1 MLVPS
6 GMAAGSARP
15 SLAAC
20 RAARRRG
27 LRPCSRRRSELMP
40 PSPRRSRSG
49 CDPLARIYHVAGRAR
64 FPLWESMIIEAP
76 LRYPITGIA
85 PCSARAAEQRD
96 EMPAPHLIT
105 SPQNTFSISAIRR
118 KDDAE
123 QHTLVH
129 TFLFGSTDM
138 STAIRRDDII
148 DLVTRNR
155 HPSAVYLH
163 FGSAYN

>member
-1 MLVPS
+1 MVL
-6 GMAAGSARP
+6 
-15 SLAAC
+15 SLDRRIISQKPNAIPALM
-20 RAARRRG
+20 RARRERPRG
-27 LRPCSRRRSELMP
+27 R
-40 PSPRRSRSG
+40 
-49 CDPLARIYHVAGRAR
+49 
-64 FPLWESMIIEAP
+64 
-76 LRYPITGIA
+76 
-85 PCSARAAEQRD
+85 RAAEQGD

-129 TFLFGSTDM
+129 AFLFGSTDM

-163 FGSAYN
+163 CVVVSNHTTLGRPTIH